1 MNGKLDAIF
10 TAWFGASYRTTL
22 AGALTVVV
30 SIVLVFGTELGIPDA
45 LAIKITNALLIVT
58 GGGLV
63 VARDNRV
70 TSERAGARPPCEP
83 SPSSP
88 PPPSPPSP

>member
-1 MNGKLDAIF
+1 MNGFVDAFLIRL
-10 TAWFGASYRTTL
+10 FGASYRTTL
-22 AGALTVVV
+22 AGAFTAIV
-30 SIVLVFGTELGIPDA
+30 SVALVFGNELGISDA

-70 TSERAGARPPCEP
+70 TSERAGARTPCEP
-83 SPSSP
+83 CQSSSP
-88 PPPSPPSP
+88 PPSSSP